1 MFSMGRFDPRMEEMA
16 EKKPHLSS
24 AKKNKKDINA
34 KRESLDKKD
43 VHAEMDQVE
52 NDGKEHILGHDE
64 SGYKST
70 GGSSSS
76 APSSD
81 GSSSS
86 APSSDEEDDED
97 DNGKEED
104 SEEPILKV
112 IAPEQKYSGVGT
124 KRKRRNIT
132 DEGMDD
138 FDQDQEES
146 CTQEVKNAL
155 KVSNLPIRDA
165 ARMWNLAPFLIQN
178 LEEDEYDSFFPIQAL
193 VIPDVIASE
202 RHAHIRN
209 RDICVSAPT
218 GSGKTLAFVLPV
230 LNSLAGRR
238 VKRLRA
244 LVVLPSRDLA
254 TQVYKVFDRY
264 SKGSDLSIG
273 LSIGQTDFAAEQSSL
288 VIGDEKIGESNASR
302 RFRYALDPFSVE
314 NALHA
319 FNGVKDGEYLPKS
332 GCWTHGDLKKQG
344 SLCATPNGGSSAVD
358 VLVCTPGRLMAH
370 LESTPGFTLQH
381 LRYLVCDEAD
391 RLLNQ
396 SYQNWIHRVVEAASV
411 GPKRLLSNLRDCSV
425 DGSNTIDPVTWRRD
439 QGGVDQTTD
448 AQRDNLD
455 TSVCRPVQLRK
466 LLFSATMTKDPRKL
480 ASLGLINPKHFD
492 AHHLNEQT
500 KLPGQIGTGQASY
513 SLPETLRES
522 IVECTAEQKPLVLL
536 AFLLE
541 QSSIDD
547 ENNQQGIAIVFT
559 SSVDSTHR
567 LARLL
572 QLLYAKAN
580 YGETNSVAEFS
591 SALTQKQRSNL
602 MSQCNNESNDSSRI
616 RVIVCSDGMSRGMDI
631 QSVTAVINYDV
642 PSFAKTYV
650 HRCGRTARARRSGNA
665 VTIMKSGQVGKF
677 MKMREL
683 IDNPDNVLK
692 AGIKKDLV
700 KDAVPIYK
708 KCVRALR
715 KVLEA
720 EENKEL
726 TLVEPLGS
734 EWVK

>member
-1 MFSMGRFDPRMEEMA
+1 
-16 EKKPHLSS
+16 
-24 AKKNKKDINA
+24 
-34 KRESLDKKD
+34 
-43 VHAEMDQVE
+43 V
-52 NDGKEHILGHDE
+52 
-64 SGYKST
+64 
-70 GGSSSS
+70 
-76 APSSD
+76 
-81 GSSSS
+81 
-86 APSSDEEDDED
+86 
-97 DNGKEED
+97 
-104 SEEPILKV
+104 
-112 IAPEQKYSGVGT
+112 
-124 KRKRRNIT
+124 
-132 DEGMDD
+132 
-138 FDQDQEES
+138 
-146 CTQEVKNAL
+146 
-155 KVSNLPIRDA
+155 
-165 ARMWNLAPFLIQN
+165 PFFN
-178 LEEDEYDSFFPIQAL
+178 P
-193 VIPDVIASE
+193 
-202 RHAHIRN
+202 
-209 RDICVSAPT
+209 
-218 GSGKTLAFVLPV
+218 
-230 LNSLAGRR
+230 
-238 VKRLRA
+238 
-244 LVVLPSRDLA
+244 LA
-254 TQVYKVFDRY
+254 TQVYKVFERY

-288 VIGDEKIGESNASR
+288 VIGDEQIGESNASR
-302 RFRYALDPFSVE
+302 RFRHALNPF
-314 NALHA
+314 NIQGALHA
-319 FNGVKDGEYLPKS
+319 FNGVKDGECLPLS
-332 GCWTHGDLKKQG
+332 GCWTHGDINKQG
-344 SLCATPNGGSSAVD
+344 NLCATPNGGLSAVD

-396 SYQNWIHRVVEAASV
+396 SYQNWIHRVVKGASL
-411 GPKRLLSNLRDCSV
+411 GPQRLLSNLKDCSV
-425 DGSNTIDPVTWRRD
+425 DELNTIDPVTWRRD
-439 QGGVDQTTD
+439 QGGVDKKFD
-448 AQRDNLD
+448 AQKANFD

-492 AHHLNEQT
+492 AHHL
-500 KLPGQIGTGQASY
+500 KDQIKHPDEMGTFQGNY
-513 SLPETLRES
+513 SLPEALRES

-541 QSSIDD
+541 QASIDD
-547 ENNQQGIAIVFT
+547 QNNQQGIAIVFT

-580 YGETNSVAEFS
+580 YGESNSIAEFS
-591 SALTQKQRSNL
+591 SALTQKQRSDL
-602 MSQCNNESNDSSRI
+602 MSQCNDQSNDSSRI

-650 HRCGRTARARRSGNA
+650 HRCGRTARARRSGKA

-700 KDAVPIYK
+700 KDAVPLYK

-720 EENKEL
+720 EEDKEL
-726 TLVEPLGS
+726 ALVEPLGPK
-734 EWVK
+734 WTV